1 MQPIFCTEDCAYILT
16 MRRELHCWPELG
28 YDLPR
33 TTALVKRELDRMD
46 IPWTD
51 TLCQSSVVATLR
63 PDLAAPAIAIR
74 ADMDAL
80 PVEEKT
86 GLPFASRIPG
96 RMHAC
101 GHDAHTAI
109 LLGTARVLKRMEK
122 ELPCRVKLIFQPNEE
137 GSDTGGMRLTQAG
150 AVDDVALI
158 LGLHAD
164 PEVAA
169 GHIGITPG
177 AVTTARH
184 RYEIEFFGKTAHA
197 AKPQTGRDALAMAV
211 LAYDAIELM
220 QTRQIDPQEKYLC
233 CIGALN
239 AGEVDNVVPDYA
251 RMLVSVRT
259 FDLKLDAFIC
269 TRIQEIADG
278 VARQM
283 GGTARVTHHFEALP
297 VVNDPALCREMHR
310 AVTDALGAAFVVEM
324 PVKMWSEDFSYYL
337 EKVPGCFVGM
347 GVRNEALDCTSAL
360 HSNYFRIDESGLI
373 NGCKVFV
380 QFVMNYRGQEV
391 SYGSYQKENI

>member
-1 MQPIFCTEDCAYILT
+1 MRPIFCAEDSEYILA
-16 MRRELHCWPELG
+16 MRRELHRWPELG

-33 TTALVKRELDRMD
+33 TTALVKGELDSMG
-46 IPWTD
+46 ISWTD
-51 TLCQSSVVATLR
+51 TLCESSVVATLC
-63 PDLAAPAIAIR
+63 PNLAAPAIAIR

-80 PVEEKT
+80 PVDEKT
-86 GLPFASRIPG
+86 NLPFASQIPG

-137 GSDTGGMRLTQAG
+137 GSDTGGPRLTQAG
-150 AVDDVALI
+150 AVDDVELI

-164 PEVAA
+164 PDVAA

-211 LAYDAIELM
+211 LAYDALELM

-233 CIGALN
+233 CVGSLN

-251 RMLVSVRT
+251 RMLISVRT
-259 FDLKLDAFIC
+259 FDLKLDEFIC
-269 TRIQEIADG
+269 TRVQDIADG
-278 VARQM
+278 AARQM

-297 VVNDPALCREMHR
+297 VVNDPALCRQMRR
-310 AVTDALGAAFVVEM
+310 AVTDVLGAEFAVDM
-324 PVKMWSEDFSYYL
+324 PEKMWSEDFSYYL

-347 GVRNEALDCTSAL
+347 GVRNEALGCTSAL
-360 HSNYFRIDESGLI
+360 HSNDFKIDESGLI
-373 NGCKVFV
+373 NGCKTFV
-380 QFVMNYRGQEV
+380 QFVMNYRGQETL
-391 SYGSYQKENI
+391 YGSYKKENI

>member
-1 MQPIFCTEDCAYILT
+1 MC
-16 MRRELHCWPELG
+16 MR
-28 YDLPR
+28 
-33 TTALVKRELDRMD
+33 DR
-46 IPWTD
+46 
-51 TLCQSSVVATLR
+51 
-63 PDLAAPAIAIR
+63 
-74 ADMDAL
+74 
-80 PVEEKT
+80 
-86 GLPFASRIPG
+86 
-96 RMHAC
+96 
-101 GHDAHTAI
+101 
-109 LLGTARVLKRMEK
+109 
-122 ELPCRVKLIFQPNEE
+122 
-137 GSDTGGMRLTQAG
+137 
-150 AVDDVALI
+150 
-158 LGLHAD
+158 
-164 PEVAA
+164 
-169 GHIGITPG
+169 
-177 AVTTARH
+177 
-184 RYEIEFFGKTAHA
+184 
-197 AKPQTGRDALAMAV
+197 
-211 LAYDAIELM
+211 
-220 QTRQIDPQEKYLC
+220 
-233 CIGALN
+233 N

-297 VVNDPALCREMHR
+297 VVKDPALCREMHR

-324 PVKMWSEDFSYYL
+324 TVKMWSEDFSYYL

-391 SYGSYQKENI
+391 SYGNYQKENI

>member
-1 MQPIFCTEDCAYILT
+1 MRPIFCTEDSEYILA
-16 MRRELHCWPELG
+16 MRRELHRWPELG

-33 TTALVKRELDRMD
+33 TTALVKRELDSMG

-51 TLCQSSVVATLR
+51 TLCESSVVATLC
-63 PDLAAPAIAIR
+63 PNLAAPAIAIR

-80 PVEEKT
+80 PVDEKNN
-86 GLPFASRIPG
+86 LPFASQIPG

-137 GSDTGGMRLTQAG
+137 GSDTGGPRLTQAG
-150 AVDDVALI
+150 AVDDVELI

-164 PEVAA
+164 PDVAA

-211 LAYDAIELM
+211 LAYNALELM

-233 CIGALN
+233 CIGSLN

-259 FDLKLDAFIC
+259 FDLKLDEFIC
-269 TRIQEIADG
+269 TRIQSIADG
-278 VARQM
+278 AARQM

-297 VVNDPALCREMHR
+297 VVNDPALCLQMRR
-310 AVTDALGAAFVVEM
+310 AVTDVLGAEFAVDM
-324 PVKMWSEDFSYYL
+324 PEKMWSEDFSYYL

-347 GVRNEALDCTSAL
+347 GVRNETLGCTSAL
-360 HSNYFRIDESGLI
+360 HSNDFKIDESGLI
-373 NGCKVFV
+373 NGCKAFV
-380 QFVMNYRGQEV
+380 QFVMNYRGQEI
-391 SYGSYQKENI
+391 SYGSYKKENI